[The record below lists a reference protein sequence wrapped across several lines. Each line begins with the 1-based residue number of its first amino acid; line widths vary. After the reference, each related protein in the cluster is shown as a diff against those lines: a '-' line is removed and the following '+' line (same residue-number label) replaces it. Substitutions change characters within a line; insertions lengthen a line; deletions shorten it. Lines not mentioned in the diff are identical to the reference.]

1 MKRIIKLLS
10 VLLAVVLLLPAI
22 PLAASAA
29 DANRDVEIQNL
40 YLKTTYNT
48 PEEKVASMTLML
60 EEKGYRLYVD
70 EISGEVACVE
80 IATGAILLSN
90 PYDVATGGGSD
101 ATKKEILSQV
111 IIQYTENGG
120 TKYLYSFEE
129 AAMREQIAVKRIKG
143 GVRLEYIIGREE
155 SRKLVPRWITDENFQ
170 KFIIEPMEAS
180 VADGSMTAQA
190 YRKFMTYY
198 TKQDVNAK
206 TSQRAKDQLL
216 RLYPI
221 CAEKVI
227 WTFEPNAS
235 TVELN
240 WIESQIK
247 AYCTEYTFEQMDAD
261 HEETGYKAT
270 DDRFPVFKLALE
282 YSLTDHGMTVRL
294 PCNGLRYDM
303 TAYTLESIS
312 ILPYLGAGN
321 GLNASKTDDL
331 VDYNFY
337 PDGSGALFDFADLNL
352 KTVTTVRGK
361 VYGLDYAYH
370 EITGQTNQK
379 VIRTPVYGTVASEKI
394 YDYRYI
400 TTAGKLETLSVS
412 TTVKSKEAVLAE
424 LSAKGATLQG
434 EPTLRTYQRGY
445 FAVIEAGETLAEIET
460 YHAGP
465 KSRYNTMI
473 NYFNPKP
480 KDSYR
485 LNDAVSVS
493 GSIST
498 VTVVSERKYTGS
510 IIIDYALLND
520 EKIAEEVKSQDPT
533 YTYYNAD
540 WFGMA
545 EAYRDALEASGKLTR
560 LTSKELEKDIPLY
573 IDVFG
578 TIQTEKTVL
587 TIPVKVMTPLTTTDD
602 ILAMY
607 ESLSQNGVGNIN
619 FKLTGFANG
628 GIFSTVPSSLKWER
642 AIGGKSGVKELI
654 AKAQEVN
661 ASNSGKH
668 FGIYPD
674 FDFAYIMRNKSFD
687 DTNLKKDAIR
697 TIDNRYT
704 SYRQYSATQQSYV
717 SFWQLAISPSRYSKF
732 YEKLIK
738 NYTPYGLDTMSVS
751 TLGNALNSD
760 FDEDDPYNREDSKTY
775 TQKAF
780 EDIENAGF
788 HLMTEGGNSYTWSYV
803 DHILDLPLDSSRYV
817 KSSASVPF
825 LGVVLHGYVQF
836 AGGYINEEGNTDYAI
851 LRAIENGAGI
861 SFLLSY
867 RNTNLLKENNY
878 LSQYYSVRYDIWEDD
893 VIELYSELNRLLADV
908 QDKVIIDHKFL
919 TGERV
924 LDADELKAKTESE
937 LLLARLAAEAKEE
950 AERSEQLLAIANAWS
965 NAQNLVSDIRKI
977 LKSMGA
983 YNEAIGSADNKSAL
997 TEKLSLLASKE
1008 TLKEALA
1015 LLGTDETKDA
1025 GFDTVS
1031 VAALTSATVGDLEK
1045 SASQA
1050 EKGLKTLQNSA
1061 DLLIGMKNLT
1071 ASVKTNY
1078 LAKIDALTAEL
1089 SAKLS
1094 SANEILSRELD
1105 DEKELTSDRL
1115 SLLNTLRTL
1124 VAKAEKLRAY
1134 VEDKDNAENFLS
1146 SFNNSLDSISIFLSA
1161 IATDYNRVQS
1171 LKEKVVALIESVETG
1186 ETAIA
1191 ASALEASVKSTL
1203 KARISS
1209 CVAEAK
1215 TLLAEASSLAVQQ
1228 KSFLENDLIATAVNK
1243 SREYTL
1249 DADLSAVC
1257 KDHELSKDT
1266 IFAAAVLPAE
1276 EDDALAG
1283 DEQTV
1288 AENNN
1293 LLVSVTYGERDPETF
1308 QKTAYKT
1315 FILNYNDY
1323 AVTVEFGG
1331 RTYTVARGGYV
1342 VVKH

>member
-352 KTVTTVRGK
+352 RTVTQVRGK

-370 EITGQTNQK
+370 EITGLTNQK

-510 IIIDYALLND
+510 IIIDYTLLND
-520 EKIAEEVKSQDPT
+520 EKIAEAVKAQDST

-780 EDIENAGF
+780 EDMENAGF

-977 LKSMGA
+977 LKSMAA

-1249 DADLSAVC
+1249 DADLSAAC

>member
-331 VDYNFY
+331 IDYNFY

-352 KTVTTVRGK
+352 RTVTQVRGK

-370 EITGQTNQK
+370 EITGLTNQK

-510 IIIDYALLND
+510 IIIDYTLLND
-520 EKIAEEVKSQDPT
+520 EKIAEAVKAQDST

-780 EDIENAGF
+780 EDMENAGF

-977 LKSMGA
+977 LKSMAA

-1249 DADLSAVC
+1249 DADLSAAC

>member
-40 YLKTTYNT
+40 YLKTSYNT

-60 EEKGYRLYVD
+60 EDKGYRLYVD

-240 WIESQIK
+240 WIESQVK
-247 AYCTEYTFEQMDAD
+247 AYCAEYTFEQMDAD

-270 DDRFPVFKLALE
+270 DDQFPVFKLALE

-331 VDYNFY
+331 IDYNFY

-510 IIIDYALLND
+510 IIIDYTLLND

-674 FDFAYIMRNKSFD
+674 FDFAYIMQNKSFD

-893 VIELYSELNRLLADV
+893 VIELYSKLNTLLSDV
-908 QDKVIIDHKFL
+908 QDKIIIDHEFL

-937 LLLARLAAEAKEE
+937 LLLARLAEEAREE

-977 LKSMGA
+977 LKSMTA

-1008 TLKEALA
+1008 ELKEALA
-1015 LLGTDETKDA
+1015 LLETDETKDA
-1025 GFDTVS
+1025 DFDTVS
-1031 VAALTSATVGDLEK
+1031 VTALTSATVGDLEK

-1050 EKGLKTLQNSA
+1050 EKVLKTLQNSA
-1061 DLLIGMKNLT
+1061 DLLTGMKNLT

-1134 VEDKDNAENFLS
+1134 VEDKDTAENFLS
-1146 SFNNSLDSISIFLSA
+1146 SFNNSLDSISIFLSS

-1191 ASALEASVKSTL
+1191 ASSLEASVKSTL

-1215 TLLAEASSLAVQQ
+1215 TLLSEASSLAVQQ

-1257 KDHELSKDT
+1257 KDHELSKDA

-1276 EDDALAG
+1276 EDNTLAG

>member
-1 MKRIIKLLS
+1 MKQSIKLLA
-10 VLLAVVLLLPAI
+10 VLLAVFLLLPVI
-22 PLAASAA
+22 PFSASAA
-29 DANRDVEIQNL
+29 DVNRDLEIQNL
-40 YLKTTYNT
+40 YLKTTFNT

-60 EEKGYRLYVD
+60 EENGYRLYVD
-70 EISGEVACVE
+70 EVSGEVACVE

-90 PYDVATGGGSD
+90 PYDVSAGGGSD

-129 AAMREQIAVKRIKG
+129 AAMREQIEVKRIKG
-143 GVRLEYIIGREE
+143 GVRLEYTIGREE
-155 SRKLVPRWITDENFQ
+155 SRKLLPRWITDENFQ

-190 YRKFMTYY
+190 YRKFLTYY
-198 TKQDVNAK
+198 TKQDLEAK

-240 WIESQIK
+240 WMESQIK
-247 AYCTEYTFEQMDAD
+247 AYCPEYTFEQMDAD
-261 HEETGYKAT
+261 HEETGYEAT

-282 YSLTDHGMTVRL
+282 YSLTDHGMTVRM

-303 TAYTLESIS
+303 TAYTLEYIS

-321 GLNASKTDDL
+321 SLNASKTDDL

-352 KTVTTVRGK
+352 KTVTQVRGK

-370 EITGQTNQK
+370 EIAGLTNQK

-400 TTAGKLETLSVS
+400 TKTGKVETLSVS

-424 LSAKGATLQG
+424 LAAQGATLQG
-434 EPTLRTYQRGY
+434 EPTLRSYQRGY
-445 FAVIEAGETLAEIET
+445 FAEIEAGESLAELET

-485 LNDAVSVS
+485 LNDAISVS
-493 GSIST
+493 GSVST

-510 IIIDYALLND
+510 ITINYTILND
-520 EKIAEEVKSQDPT
+520 EKIAEAVKAEDPS
-533 YTYYNAD
+533 YAYYNAD

-545 EAYRDALEASGKLTR
+545 EAYRDRLEATGKLKR
-560 LTSKELEKDIPLY
+560 LTEDNLEDDIPLY
-573 IDVFG
+573 LEVFG
-578 TIQTEKTVL
+578 AMQTEKTVL

-607 ESLSQNGVGNIN
+607 EALSQNGVGNIN

-628 GIFSTVPSSLKWER
+628 GIFSTVPSSLKWEK
-642 AIGGKSGVKELI
+642 AIGGKSGIKELI

-661 ASNSGKH
+661 SANDGKH
-668 FGIYPD
+668 LGLYPD
-674 FDFAYIMRNKSFD
+674 FNFAYILKNKSFD
-687 DTNLKKDAIR
+687 DTDLKKDAVR

-704 SYRQYSATQQSYV
+704 SYRQYSATLQAYV
-717 SFWQLAISPSRYSKF
+717 SFWQLAVSPSRYSKF
-732 YEKLIK
+732 YTKLMK
-738 NYTPYGLDTMSVS
+738 NYERYGLDTMSVA
-751 TLGNALNSD
+751 TLGNTLNSD
-760 FDEDDPYNREDSKTY
+760 FDEKDPYNREDSKTY
-775 TQKAF
+775 TEKAF
-780 EDIENAGF
+780 EDLEAAGY

-836 AGGYINEEGNTDYAI
+836 AGGYLNEEGDTDYAI
-851 LRAIENGAGI
+851 LRAIENGAGV

-867 RNTNLLKENNY
+867 RNTNLLKENPY
-878 LSQYYSVRYDIWEDD
+878 LSQYYSVRYDIWEED
-893 VIELYSELNRLLADV
+893 VIELYNELNGLLADV
-908 QDKVIIDHKFL
+908 QDKVIIDHEFL

-924 LDADELKAKTESE
+924 LDADELAAKTESE
-937 LLLARLAAEAKEE
+937 LLLARLAEEAREE

-965 NAQNLVSDIRKI
+965 NAQNLSADIRKI
-977 LKSMGA
+977 LKSMTA
-983 YNEAIGSADNKSAL
+983 YNEAIGSEENKTAL
-997 TEKLSLLASKE
+997 TEKLDLLASKE
-1008 TLKEALA
+1008 ELKNALA
-1015 LLGTDETKDA
+1015 LLETDETLDKS
-1025 GFDTVS
+1025 FDTVS
-1031 VAALTSATVGDLEK
+1031 VTALTKATVGDLEK
-1045 SASQA
+1045 IVSQS
-1050 EKGLKTLQNSA
+1050 EKLLKTLANSA
-1061 DLLIGMKNLT
+1061 ELLDDMKNL
-1071 ASVKTNY
+1071 APSVKANY
-1078 LAKIDALTAEL
+1078 LAKINALVREL
-1089 SAKLS
+1089 SDNVA
-1094 SANEILSRELD
+1094 SANAILSRELD
-1105 DEKELTSDRL
+1105 DEKELSSDRL
-1115 SLLNTLRTL
+1115 TLLNTLRTL
-1124 VAKAEKLRAY
+1124 VAKAEKLRGY
-1134 VEDKDNAENFLS
+1134 VEEKENAESFLS
-1146 SFNNSLDSISIFLSA
+1146 TFNNSLDSIAIFLSS
-1161 IATDYNRVQS
+1161 IATDYNRVQAM
-1171 LKEKVVALIESVETG
+1171 KEKIAALIAVVEAG
-1186 ETAIA
+1186 DAAIA
-1191 ASALEASVKSTL
+1191 SSSLDSSVKATL

-1209 CVAEAK
+1209 CVSEAK
-1215 TLLAEASSLAVQQ
+1215 GLLSEASALAVQK
-1228 KSFLENDLIATAVNK
+1228 KSFLENDLIAVAVNK

-1249 DADLSAVC
+1249 DPILSAFC
-1257 KDHELSKDT
+1257 KDHELTAEK
-1266 IFAAAVLPAE
+1266 IFDAAVLPDDA
-1276 EDDALAG
+1276 EDDTADAAQ
-1283 DEQTV
+1283 EA
-1288 AENNN
+1288 AESNN
-1293 LLVSVTYGERDPETF
+1293 LLVAVTYGERDTKTF
-1308 QKTAYKT
+1308 GKTAYKT
-1315 FILNYNDY
+1315 FLLNYNDY
-1323 AVTVEFGG
+1323 AVVVEYGG

-1342 VVKH
+1342 VVKY

>member
-510 IIIDYALLND
+510 IIIDYTLLND
-520 EKIAEEVKSQDPT
+520 EKIAEAVKAQDST

-780 EDIENAGF
+780 EDMENAGF

-977 LKSMGA
+977 LKSMAA

-1249 DADLSAVC
+1249 DADLSAAC

>member
-1 MKRIIKLLS
+1 MKKLVKLLS

-22 PLAASAA
+22 PFSASAA
-29 DANRDVEIQNL
+29 DVNRDVEIQNL
-40 YLKTTYNT
+40 YLKTAYNT

-70 EISGEVACVE
+70 EVSGEVACVE

-90 PYDVATGGGSD
+90 PYDVASCGGSD
-101 ATKKEILSQV
+101 ATKKEILSQIV
-111 IIQYTENGG
+111 IQYTENGG

-170 KFIIEPMEAS
+170 KFIVEPMEKA
-180 VADGSMTAQA
+180 VADGSMTSSN
-190 YRKFMTYY
+190 YKKLMTYY
-198 TKQDVNAK
+198 TKQDLEAK

-247 AYCTEYTFEQMDAD
+247 AYCSEYTFEQMDAD

-270 DDRFPVFKLALE
+270 DDQFPVFKLALE

-303 TAYTLESIS
+303 TVYTLENIS

-321 GLNASKTDDL
+321 SLNASKTDDL

-337 PDGSGALFDFADLNL
+337 PDGSGALFDFTDLNL
-352 KTVTTVRGK
+352 KTVTQVRGK

-370 EITGQTNQK
+370 EISGLTNQK
-379 VIRTPVYGTVASEKI
+379 VIRTPIYGTVASEKI

-400 TTAGKLETLSVS
+400 TKAGKVETLSVS

-434 EPTLRTYQRGY
+434 EPTLRSYQRGY
-445 FAVIEAGETLAEIET
+445 FAVIEAGESLAEIET

-493 GSIST
+493 GSSAN

-510 IIIDYALLND
+510 IIINYTLLND
-520 EKIAEEVKSQDPT
+520 PNIAEAAKAEDPA

-545 EAYRDALEASGKLTR
+545 EAYRDALEASGKLKR
-560 LTSKELEKDIPLY
+560 LTKDDLEDDIPLY
-573 IDVFG
+573 LDVFG
-578 TIQTEKTVL
+578 AIRTEKTVL

-602 ILAMY
+602 LLAMY

-628 GIFSTVPSSLKWER
+628 GIFSTVPSSLKWEN
-642 AIGGKSGVKELI
+642 AIGGKSGIKELI
-654 AKAQEVN
+654 AKAKEVN
-661 ASNSGKH
+661 ESNSGDH
-668 FGIYPD
+668 LGIYPD
-674 FDFAYIMRNKSFD
+674 FDFAYIKRNKSFD
-687 DTNLKKDAIR
+687 DTNLKKDAVR

-704 SYRQYSATQQSYV
+704 SYRQYSATLQSYV
-717 SFWQLAISPSRYSKF
+717 SFWQLAISPSRYNKF

-760 FDEDDPYNREDSKTY
+760 FDEEDPYNREDSKSY

-780 EDIENAGF
+780 ADLEDAGF
-788 HLMTEGGNSYTWSYV
+788 HLMTEGGNSYTWAYV

-836 AGGYINEEGNTDYAI
+836 AGGYLNEEGDTDYAI

-867 RNTNLLKENNY
+867 RNTNLLKESNY
-878 LSQYYSVRYDIWEDD
+878 LSQYYSVRYDIWEED
-893 VIELYSELNRLLADV
+893 VIELYNELNGLLADV
-908 QDKVIIDHKFL
+908 QDKVIVGHEFL
-919 TGERV
+919 VGERV
-924 LDADELKAKTESE
+924 LDADELKAKTEND
-937 LLLARLAAEAKEE
+937 LLLARLAEEAREE
-950 AERSEQLLAIANAWS
+950 AERSAQLLAIANSWS

-977 LKSMGA
+977 LKSMTA
-983 YNEAIGSADNKSAL
+983 YNEAIGSEANKATL
-997 TEKLSLLASKE
+997 NDKISLLATKE
-1008 TLKEALA
+1008 ELQEALA
-1015 LLGTDETKDA
+1015 LLGTDETTSA
-1025 GFDTVS
+1025 GFDDVIVTN
-1031 VAALTSATVGDLEK
+1031 LTKATVGDLAK
-1045 SASQA
+1045 SVTQA
-1050 EKGLKTLQNSA
+1050 EKVLKTLTNSA
-1061 DLLIGMKNLT
+1061 DLLSGMANLS
-1071 ASVKTNY
+1071 ALVKSHY
-1078 LAKIDALTAEL
+1078 LAKIDALTTEL
-1089 SAKLS
+1089 SADIAT
-1094 SANEILSRELD
+1094 ANGVLARELD
-1105 DEKELTSDRL
+1105 DEKELSSDRL
-1115 SLLNTLRTL
+1115 ALVNSLHIL
-1124 VAKAEKLRAY
+1124 VAKAEKIRAY
-1134 VEDKDNAENFLS
+1134 IEDKDDAETFLS
-1146 SFNNSLDSISIFLSA
+1146 TFNNSLDSIGIFLTG
-1161 IATDYNRVQS
+1161 IATDYNRVQV
-1171 LKEKVVALIESVETG
+1171 LKEKIADLIAVVEAGNEAISSSSLES
-1186 ETAIA
+1186 
-1191 ASALEASVKSTL
+1191 SVKSTL
-1203 KARISS
+1203 KSRISS

-1215 TLLAEASSLAVQQ
+1215 TLLAEASTLAAEQ
-1228 KSFLENDLIATAVNK
+1228 KSFLEKDLIATAVAK

-1249 DADLSAVC
+1249 DASLSAFC
-1257 KDHELSKDT
+1257 KDHELSADA
-1266 IFAAAVLPAE
+1266 IFAAAILSDDTDDDLAE
-1276 EDDALAG
+1276 E
-1283 DEQTV
+1283 EQEAIESNNRLV
-1288 AENNN
+1288 A
-1293 LLVSVTYGERDPETF
+1293 VTYGERD
-1308 QKTAYKT
+1308 AKT
-1315 FILNYNDY
+1315 FAKKACKTFLLNYNDY
-1323 AVTVEFGG
+1323 AVVVEYAG
-1331 RTYTVARGGYV
+1331 RTYTVKSGGYV
-1342 VVKH
+1342 VVND